1 MYFRG
6 NTDYMGEFAFLLF
19 LPVLDL
25 NSTEEQFITDLYLKY
40 RKDIY
45 KYAYKKLGNV
55 DDAESAT
62 TDAFIR
68 ASFRNNIQELM
79 VLGESEVRRHLFGY
93 ARLAWLDIARKR
105 ERKTIESEY
114 GVTSVSNAETN
125 DNGEVFDTELEDDSA
140 DILMLMLKKETQNYL
155 RKVIGNLKPD
165 EQQIIISSIYFE
177 MNSTEIA
184 DVMGMN
190 ASTVRTKLM
199 RSLGKIKKE
208 MDGYVNDKNQ

>member
-1 MYFRG
+1 
-6 NTDYMGEFAFLLF
+6 MGEFAFLLF

-25 NSTEEQFITDLYLKY
+25 NGTEEQFITDLYLKY

-45 KYAYKKLGNV
+45 KYVYKKLKNE

-68 ASFRNNIQELM
+68 ASFRNNIQDLM
-79 VLGESEVRRHLFGY
+79 VLGETEVRRRLFGY
-93 ARLAWLDIARKR
+93 ARLALLDIVRKH
-105 ERKTIESEY
+105 ERKSIESEY

-125 DNGEVFDTELEDDSA
+125 DNGEVFDTELEDGSA
-140 DILMLMLKKETQNYL
+140 DILMLMLRKETQNYL
-155 RKVIGNLKPD
+155 RKAIGSLKPD
-165 EQQIIISSIYFE
+165 EQQIIISNVYFE
-177 MNSTEIA
+177 MSSTEIA

-208 MDGYVNDKNQ
+208 MEEYINGQNQ